1 MKNTIK
7 SILRKSGY
15 SIVPYDEYENKLE
28 KVRYNWLINQNINTI
43 LDIGAS
49 FGQYARKAR
58 KRFPGAHIISFEAL
72 PDSFQKLNETFKEDK
87 NFQCFNLALSNF
99 TGKTVFRKSS
109 NSGASSLLEMDDLH
123 KTNYKESKDIVEI
136 EVKCD
141 TLDNILKGQKLQ
153 KNILM
158 KLDVQGAEKMVLE
171 GAKETLKNVQVIFS
185 EVNFNT
191 LYKGNV
197 LFNDLVQFL
206 YEQGFR
212 VEGIE
217 NVSQS
222 LIDGTFLQA
231 DVFFKRME

>member
-1 MKNTIK
+1 MKKTIK
-7 SILRKSGY
+7 SILQKSGY
-15 SIVPYDEYENKLE
+15 SIIPFDEYEHKLE
-28 KVRYNWLINQNINTI
+28 KVRYKWLVNQNISTI

-49 FGQYARKAR
+49 LGQYAKKAR
-58 KRFPGAHIISFEAL
+58 KRFPEARIFSFEAL
-72 PDSFQKLNETFKEDK
+72 PDSFKALNETFKGDK
-87 NFQCFNLALSNF
+87 NFQSFNVALSNF
-99 TGKTVFRKSS
+99 EGKTVFRKSS
-109 NSGASSLLEMDDLH
+109 NTGSSSLLEMDDLH
-123 KTNYKESKDIVEI
+123 KTNYTDSKNIVEI
-136 EVKCD
+136 EVKCN
-141 TLDNILKGQKLQ
+141 TLDNVLKGQKLQ

-206 YEQGFR
+206 YEQGFK